1 MELSNDLISQF
12 VKATNDT
19 KQENKESTVQG
30 TVVISDGKTFVK
42 LNNSEQ
48 LTPVTTTTAVK
59 NNDKVN
65 VLIKN
70 HTATITGNIT
80 VPATNSE
87 NVANQINEFGIL
99 IGDKLVTEEMTAE
112 IAKID
117 TLTTDNVTIKERLDA
132 SEADITDL
140 TAENATITGQLNAA
154 KGDIEDLNTAV
165 FDAVT
170 GNIKFASIGELNAAT
185 AEINNIKGTY
195 ATIEN
200 LEARDADITN
210 LKTAVFYAGTTDIK
224 FANIDFSNIGE
235 AAIQKLFSDS
245 GIIKD
250 LVIGDGTVTGEIV
263 GVTIRG
269 DQIIA
274 GTIAA
279 DKIVIRGDDGILY
292 KLNTDGLTE
301 ADIQELE
308 ESETETETLKNS
320 IHGSKIIAK
329 TITAEKVSV
338 SDLVAF
344 GATIGGFNLTNSS
357 LYSGVKSSV
366 DNDTTGVYL
375 DRDGQI
381 SVGDDNNYIKQIIN
395 TVKKTTVTVSNNEQS
410 ATYIILDPTKTYRI
424 NYKAENCCFRLY
436 DNNNTELYDNSN
448 GYNDDFYT
456 ITDITNARHAY
467 FYIYSTDN
475 DKNTYSF
482 TDVEIIDTNDEK
494 TNIFDPIEWETEGS
508 LSYQQNVTNHVTDV
522 SKYSKLSIR
531 ADDILV
537 STGSS
542 IEKELD
548 NLKTSASDAIEDI
561 EEIKKQIDLKI
572 DSDQV
577 AIEIENA
584 ITNGARSVSTTTG
597 YTFNENG
604 LTVSKTDSDIKT
616 TITENGMAV
625 KKNDKEVLTANA
637 NGVNAKD
644 LKASTYLIIGENSRF
659 EDYGTDRTGCF
670 WIGE

>member
-117 TLTTDNVTIKERLDA
+117 TLMTDNVTIKERLDA

-210 LKTAVFYAGTTDIK
+210 LKTAVFDAKTGNIK
-224 FANIDFSNIGE
+224 FANIDFSNISKATIE
-235 AAIQKLFSDS
+235 KLFSDS

-279 DKIVIRGDDGILY
+279 NKIVIRGDDGILY

-301 ADIQELE
+301 VDIQELE
-308 ESETETETLKNS
+308 KSETETETLKNS
-320 IHGSKIIAK
+320 IHGSKIIAN

-344 GATIGGFNLTNSS
+344 GATIGGFNITNKAI
-357 LYSGVKSSV
+357 YSGVKNSV
-366 DNDTTGVYL
+366 DNELTGIYL
-375 DRDGQI
+375 DRNGQI
-381 SVGDDNNYIKQIIN
+381 SIGNISNFIRYGRDYSELSVCSNIIDKLLGIISEVDDMSEITSDIETLKSKFTNIEHFE
-395 TVKKTTVTVSNNEQS
+395 T
-410 ATYIILDPTKTYRI
+410 
-424 NYKAENCCFRLY
+424 
-436 DNNNTELYDNSN
+436 
-448 GYNDDFYT
+448 ND
-456 ITDITNARHAY
+456 ITDIVKAINTDIDNIREKLAAFSTSYAEKVDLANAQIDALIDHFFTFSSSNYKLEIKVDDITIGSDASVIEEIERLNN
-467 FYIYSTDN
+467 STSSIEN
-475 DKNTYSF
+475 DIEELQKS
-482 TDVEIIDTNDEK
+482 VELKMDE
-494 TNIFDPIEWETEGS
+494 NG
-508 LSYQQNVTNHVTDV
+508 V
-522 SKYSKLSIR
+522 KLSI
-531 ADDILV
+531 
-537 STGSS
+537 
-542 IEKELD
+542 EQ
-548 NLKTSASDAIEDI
+548 AINDG
-561 EEIKKQIDLKI
+561 IK
-572 DSDQV
+572 
-577 AIEIENA
+577 
-584 ITNGARSVSTTTG
+584 SVSTNTG
-597 YTFNENG
+597 YTFDDNG
-604 LTVSKTDSDIKT
+604 LIINKSNSEIST

-625 KKNDKEVLTANA
+625 KKNNKEVLTANA

>member
-87 NVANQINEFGIL
+87 NVANQIKEFGIL

-117 TLTTDNVTIKERLDA
+117 TLMTDNVTIKERLDA

-154 KGDIEDLNTAV
+154 KGDIEHLNTTV
-165 FDAVT
+165 FDADT

-210 LKTAVFYAGTTDIK
+210 LKTAVFDAETGNIK

-235 AAIQKLFSDS
+235 AAIRKLFSDT
-245 GIIKD
+245 GIIGNLIVD
-250 LVIGDGTVTGEIV
+250 NGTVTGEIV

-269 DQIIA
+269 DKIIA

-301 ADIQELE
+301 VDIQELE
-308 ESETETETLKNS
+308 KSETETETLKNS
-320 IHGSKIIAK
+320 IHGSKIIAN

-344 GATIGGFNLTNSS
+344 GATIGGFNITNKAI
-357 LYSGVKSSV
+357 YSGVKNSV
-366 DNDTTGVYL
+366 DNELTGIYL
-375 DRDGQI
+375 DRNGQI
-381 SVGDDNNYIKQIIN
+381 SIGNISNFIRYGRDYSELSVCSNIID
-395 TVKKTTVTVSNNEQS
+395 KLLG
-410 ATYIILDPTKTYRI
+410 IIS
-424 NYKAENCCFRLY
+424 EV
-436 DNNNTELYDNSN
+436 
-448 GYNDDFYT
+448 NDMSEITSDIETLKSKFT
-456 ITDITNARHAY
+456 NIEHFETNDITDIVKAINTDIDNIREKLAVFSTSYAEKVDLANAQIDALIDHFFTFSSSNYKLEIKVDDITIGSDASVIEEIERLNN
-467 FYIYSTDN
+467 STSSIEN
-475 DKNTYSF
+475 DIEELQKS
-482 TDVEIIDTNDEK
+482 VELKMDE
-494 TNIFDPIEWETEGS
+494 NG
-508 LSYQQNVTNHVTDV
+508 V
-522 SKYSKLSIR
+522 KLSI
-531 ADDILV
+531 
-537 STGSS
+537 
-542 IEKELD
+542 EQ
-548 NLKTSASDAIEDI
+548 AINDG
-561 EEIKKQIDLKI
+561 IK
-572 DSDQV
+572 
-577 AIEIENA
+577 
-584 ITNGARSVSTTTG
+584 SVSTNTG
-597 YTFNENG
+597 YTFNDNG
-604 LTVSKTDSDIKT
+604 LTINKSNSEIST

-625 KKNDKEVLTANA
+625 KKNNKEVLTANA

>member
-30 TVVISDGKTFVK
+30 IVVISDGKTFVK

-48 LTPVTTTTAVK
+48 LTPVTTTTAVN

-80 VPATNSE
+80 VPSTNSE
-87 NVANQINEFGIL
+87 NVTNQINEFGIL

-117 TLTTDNVTIKERLDA
+117 TLMTDNVTIKGRLDA
-132 SEADITDL
+132 SEANITDL
-140 TAENATITGQLNAA
+140 TSENATITGKLEAA
-154 KGDIEDLNTAV
+154 ESDIENLHATV
-165 FDAVT
+165 FDAGT

-210 LKTAVFYAGTTDIK
+210 LKTAVFDAKTGNIK

-235 AAIQKLFSDS
+235 AAIRKLFFDT
-245 GIIKD
+245 GIIGNLIVD
-250 LVIGDGTVTGEIV
+250 NGTVTGEII

-269 DQIIA
+269 DKIIA

-301 ADIQELE
+301 VDIQELE
-308 ESETETETLKNS
+308 KSETETETLKNS
-320 IHGSKIIAK
+320 IHGSKIIAN

-344 GATIGGFNLTNSS
+344 GATIGGFNITNKAI
-357 LYSGVKSSV
+357 YSGVKNSV
-366 DNDTTGVYL
+366 DNELTGIYL
-375 DRDGQI
+375 DRNGQI
-381 SVGDDNNYIKQIIN
+381 SIGNISNFIRYGRDYSELSVCSNIIDNLLGIISEVDDMSEITSDIETLKSKFTNIEHFE
-395 TVKKTTVTVSNNEQS
+395 T
-410 ATYIILDPTKTYRI
+410 
-424 NYKAENCCFRLY
+424 
-436 DNNNTELYDNSN
+436 
-448 GYNDDFYT
+448 ND
-456 ITDITNARHAY
+456 ITDIIKAINTDIDNIREKLAAFSTSYAEKVDLANAQIDALIDHFFTFSSSNYKLEIKVDDITIGSDASVIEEIERLNN
-467 FYIYSTDN
+467 STSSIEN
-475 DKNTYSF
+475 DIEELQKS
-482 TDVEIIDTNDEK
+482 VELKMDE
-494 TNIFDPIEWETEGS
+494 NG
-508 LSYQQNVTNHVTDV
+508 V
-522 SKYSKLSIR
+522 KLSI
-531 ADDILV
+531 
-537 STGSS
+537 
-542 IEKELD
+542 EQ
-548 NLKTSASDAIEDI
+548 AINDG
-561 EEIKKQIDLKI
+561 IK
-572 DSDQV
+572 
-577 AIEIENA
+577 
-584 ITNGARSVSTTTG
+584 SVSTNTG
-597 YTFNENG
+597 YTFDDNG
-604 LTVSKTDSDIKT
+604 LTISKSNSEIAT

-625 KKNDKEVLTANA
+625 KKNDKEVLTVNA